1 MRASIFTCDASE
13 PPALAQLLGSRRRR
27 VRISTVAAALTRPRL
42 PCARTAETPL
52 SLAVRPGGGEAMP
65 WSGAHRLATCA
76 FLRLRASRGSE
87 SQRGDRPGPF
97 ESCQQAQAGGLSPG
111 PRLITASEP
120 AAGRYGAHAVRFG
133 GPVGVAESPA
143 GVAARVGAVVIVR
156 LSNRT
161 KRNSNSCGKSEVATV
176 TVTAT

>member
-1 MRASIFTCDASE
+1 
-13 PPALAQLLGSRRRR
+13 
-27 VRISTVAAALTRPRL
+27 
-42 PCARTAETPL
+42 
-52 SLAVRPGGGEAMP
+52 MP
-65 WSGAHRLATCA
+65 WPGCILAHRLATCA